1 MENWFKGVWLLNLSL
16 FFFFLGI
23 SVLTP
28 VVSPFLVSLRAEPF
42 LVGLITGVT
51 SGLSLLSKPIGGAVG
66 DRGYRFHALVGGNLL
81 GALAGTLYA
90 LSAVSGNIYLFAVG
104 RAIHGFSMGFFFPPS
119 LSTAV
124 DLAPPGRV
132 GETLGWRGMMF
143 SLGNIIGPALGG
155 YISDALGF
163 SAAFSFT
170 AVFSLLGAAFAFE
183 AWKKA
188 GTSLDGENGI
198 SGEGASYRALL
209 TATFIG
215 VSLALFF
222 FSVSYSGVTT
232 FLPAYYKVLRL
243 PQRVFG
249 YYMMVLG
256 TFSLATRMAG
266 GKGTDRWGPLPVATT
281 GMLIVIGGYAS
292 LYLYPLPLRSY
303 LSAAIIGAG
312 FGLSVPAMQVMAIG
326 NLPQRIRTMGSGVY
340 TMFLDLGT
348 LAGQVSLG
356 YVAQLRGYA
365 GVFPLLPAIAVVALL
380 TLHLPRFVGGERN
393 G

>member
-1 MENWFKGVWLLNLSL
+1 MENWFKSVWLLNLSL

-23 SVLTP
+23 SILTP

-42 LVGLITGVT
+42 LVGIITGVT

-66 DRGYRFHALVGGNLL
+66 DRGYRFHALVAGNLL
-81 GALAGTLYA
+81 GALAGALYA
-90 LSAVSGNIYLFAVG
+90 ISAISGNIYLFAIG

-143 SLGNIIGPALGG
+143 SLGNIIGPVFGG
-155 YISDALGF
+155 YLSDALGF
-163 SAAFSFT
+163 PTAFSFT
-170 AVFSLLGAAFAFE
+170 AVFSLLGALFAFE
-183 AWKKA
+183 AWREA
-188 GTSLDGENGI
+188 GGSIGMSGGLREEGTS
-198 SGEGASYRALL
+198 YKALL

-256 TFSLATRMAG
+256 TFSLATRVAG

-281 GMLIVIGGYAS
+281 GMLIVIGGYVS

-303 LSAAIIGAG
+303 LSAAIIGTG

-326 NLPQRIRTMGSGVY
+326 KLPQRIRTMGSGVY

-380 TLHLPRFVGGERN
+380 TLYLPRLVGGGGN